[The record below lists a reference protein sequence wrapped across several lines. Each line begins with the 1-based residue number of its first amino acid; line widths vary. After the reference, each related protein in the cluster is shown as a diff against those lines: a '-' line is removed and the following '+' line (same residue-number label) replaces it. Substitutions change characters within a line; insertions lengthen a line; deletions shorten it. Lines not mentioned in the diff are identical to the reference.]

1 MRVSQYNEDGPVVD
15 GPAKAGH
22 YVRNRALVACGVAA
36 LLGGVVYL
44 NALHNPF
51 VYDDYH
57 TVSENASIAHVTDI
71 RAIVFGALTRPIVN
85 FSYALDR
92 AMWGARPLG
101 FHVTNVLL
109 HMLNVVLLFQLARR
123 FGKNDFAAFAAAGLF
138 AVHPMMTEAVGYISG
153 RSEVLCATFFMLALM
168 AGQKW
173 IVGRVLSDPADRRGP
188 PYRTWAALTVGLW
201 LAALATKESA
211 AMFPFVFLLYDRLG
225 AAGTA
230 AEKRRRLLTVHL
242 PLIATAV
249 LAGIVRLLIF
259 ARVEYIGQTSIHW
272 NYVLLELDVIRRYV
286 WMMVHP
292 ASQTIF
298 HEVAAVG
305 PLDPRL
311 WLAVFVLGGMV
322 ALTWRLR
329 RADWVASFGMGWFL
343 LLLVPSSALI
353 ALDQG
358 EPMAEHRVYIASC
371 GIFLTAGSAIG
382 WVGAWLSRV
391 EGPGPATGPANRLRQ
406 GFGAQ
411 EAGHYVHVAL
421 GLVLLS
427 FGFQTVL
434 RNAVWAD
441 PVTLW
446 RESVDLAPAHYR
458 PRLLLGEALQ
468 DAGRRNEAVDQY
480 HAVIRLRPAEPM
492 GYVKMGQCFAEIGK
506 WAEARQLFLKALDL
520 DPRNRAARDSLT
532 VLTEVES
539 RFGIDGSRR

>member
-1 MRVSQYNEDGPVVD
+1 MRVSQYNEDGPARD

-22 YVRNRALVACGVAA
+22 YVRHGLVACGVAA

-44 NALHNPF
+44 NALRNPF
-51 VYDDYH
+51 VYDDHH
-57 TVSENASIAHVTDI
+57 TVVENASIAHVTDI

-85 FSYALDR
+85 FSYAVDR
-92 AMWGARPLG
+92 AIWGARPLG
-101 FHVTNVLL
+101 FHVTNLLL

-123 FGKNDFAAFAAAGLF
+123 FGKDDFTAFVSAGLF

-168 AGQKW
+168 SGRKW
-173 IVGRVLSDPADRRGP
+173 IDRRVQKDT
-188 PYRTWAALTVGLW
+188 PYRGWAALTVGLW
-201 LAALATKESA
+201 FAALATKESA
-211 AMFPFVFLLYDRLG
+211 AMFPFVFLAYDWLG
-225 AAGTA
+225 AGGTEGA
-230 AEKRRRLLTVHL
+230 RRRRMLTIHL
-242 PLIATAV
+242 PLIGTTV

-259 ARVEYIGQTSIHW
+259 ARIEYVGQTSIHW

-286 WMMVHP
+286 WMMFHP
-292 ASQTIF
+292 AGQTIF

-311 WLAVFVLGGMV
+311 WLAACVLGGMV
-322 ALTWRLR
+322 ALIWRLR
-329 RADWVASFGMGWFL
+329 RADWVASFGMLWFL

-358 EPMAEHRVYIASC
+358 EPMAEHRVYLASC
-371 GIFLTAGSAIG
+371 GIFLTAGAAIG
-382 WVGAWLSRV
+382 WVGAWSSRRS
-391 EGPGPATGPANRLRQ
+391 GPAK
-406 GFGAQ
+406 
-411 EAGHYVHVAL
+411 AGHYVRYVAL
-421 GLVLLS
+421 GLVLWS
-427 FGFQTVL
+427 FASQTML

-468 DAGRRNEAVDQY
+468 DAGRRDEAVEQFQT
-480 HAVIRLRPAEPM
+480 VIRLRPAEPM
-492 GYVKMGQCFAEIGK
+492 GYVKMGQCLAEIGQ
-506 WAEARQLFLKALDL
+506 WAEARRQFLKAIDI
-520 DPRNRAARDSLT
+520 DPQNRAANDSLA

-539 RFGIDGSRR
+539 RFGINGSRR